1 MNVAMWGRAL
11 RLIPRP
17 TKEEWQELDF
27 VSRWL
32 IAARTAVLVITLI
45 SSGIAGLLAVKEG
58 GFDLFLWFLVTLGL
72 LMAHAT
78 NNLLNDL
85 TDHLK
90 GADSGDS
97 FRT

>member
-1 MNVAMWGRAL
+1 MAMWGRAL

-17 TKEEWQELDF
+17 TKEEWRGLDF

-32 IAARTAVLVITLI
+32 IATRAAVLVITLLP
-45 SSGIAGLLAVKEG
+45 SGTASLLAVKEG
-58 GFDLFLWFLVTLGL
+58 RFDLFLWSLVTLGL

-85 TDHLK
+85 TDH
-90 GADSGDS
+90 
-97 FRT
+97 F

>member
-32 IAARTAVLVITLI
+32 IAARAAVLVITLI
-45 SSGIAGLLAVKEG
+45 SSGVAGLLAVKEG